1 MNNMYKK
8 VYVEITNRCNL
19 NCDFCLKNNQDKLD
33 ISINNFKIIL
43 NKLKGLTNYLYFHVL
58 GEPLMHPNINEL
70 IDLASANYFV
80 NITTNGYLINKL
92 TTKNI
97 RQINI
102 SLHSFNDKYNLSLSD
117 YLNNIIN
124 KINELPDTYFSLR
137 LWVNNP
143 NQEKIIKYLEN
154 IYNTKIDLNNLN
166 TKLTDKVF
174 LNIDQEFIWPDLN
187 NQISNKSGKCY
198 GLSSHFGILVDG
210 TIIPCCLDAS
220 GIINLGNIYHDDL
233 NEVLNQERVVKMV
246 NNFKNNI
253 RVEELC
259 QKCGYFPKRLV

>member
-1 MNNMYKK
+1 
-8 VYVEITNRCNL
+8 ITNRCNL
-19 NCDFCLKNNQDKLD
+19 NSDFCLKNNQDKLD

-43 NKLKGLTNYLYFHVL
+43 NKLKGITKYLYFHVL
-58 GEPLMHPNINEL
+58 GETLMQPNVNAL
-70 IDLASANYFV
+70 IDLASQDYFV
-80 NITTNGYLINKL
+80 KSTANGYLKNKI

-97 RQINI
+97 RQINV
-102 SLHSFNDKYNLSLSD
+102 SLHSFNDKYNLSLSA

-154 IYNTKIDLNNLN
+154 IYNIKIDLNNLN
-166 TKLTDKVF
+166 IKLKDKVF
-174 LNIDQEFIWPDLN
+174 LNIDHEFIWPDLN
-187 NQISNKSGKCY
+187 NKISNISGKCY
-198 GLSSHFGILVDG
+198 GLISHFGILVDG

-220 GIINLGNIYHDDL
+220 GVIKLGNFYRDDL
-233 NEVLNQERVVKMV
+233 NKVLNQERVIKMV
-246 NNFKNNI
+246 NNFKANK

>member
-1 MNNMYKK
+1 MYKK
-8 VYVEITNRCNL
+8 VYIEITNRCNL
-19 NCDFCLKNNQDKLD
+19 TCDFCIKNTRKNQDISLD
-33 ISINNFKIIL
+33 NFKYIL
-43 NKLKGLTNYLYFHVL
+43 NKLQTKTKYLYLHVL
-58 GEPLMHPNINEL
+58 GEPLMHPKINEL
-70 IDLASANYFV
+70 IELAQKNYQV
-80 NITTNGYLINKL
+80 NITTNGYLIAKL
-92 TTKNI
+92 INKNI

-102 SLHSFNDKYNLSLSD
+102 SLHSYDKKYNISLED

-124 KINELPDTYFSLR
+124 KINELPDTFFSLR

-143 NQEKIIKYLEN
+143 NQEKIIKHLEN
-154 IYNTKIDLNNLN
+154 IYSTKIDLNNLN